1 MISGAPVLKVKVAG
15 KITPTDNLVP
25 LAVVMAW
32 LTHLPSK
39 NTLALV
45 VTLTASIFS
54 VVMVLASVVNAKPL
68 ILKDAPH
75 PPALK
80 NKSRPSFAD
89 WRLLSGRKRYQ

>member
-1 MISGAPVLKVKVAG
+1 
-15 KITPTDNLVP
+15 
-25 LAVVMAW
+25 MAW

-68 ILKDAPH
+68 ILEDAPL
-75 PPALK
+75 PRPQQ
-80 NKSRPSFAD
+80 NKSRPAFAD
-89 WRLLSGRKRYQ
+89 GRLLSGRKRCQ

>member
-1 MISGAPVLKVKVAG
+1 
-15 KITPTDNLVP
+15 LVP

-54 VVMVLASVVNAKPL
+54 VVMVLASFVNAKPP
-68 ILKDAPH
+68 ILEDAP
-75 PPALK
+75 PP
-80 NKSRPSFAD
+80 
-89 WRLLSGRKRYQ
+89 